1 MEAATQER
9 LAVPVSDHDHSDG
22 PTDAA
27 TTLVVYGD
35 YECPYTRQVNQAIR
49 RIQAVGGEPFRFVF
63 RHFPLREI
71 HLHAQHA
78 AEVAEIAHD
87 AGQFWAM
94 HELLFR
100 NQRALEDDDL
110 VQYAAQLGLAEAG
123 VRQALRTRATAG
135 RIAEDVRSGQASNV
149 RGTPALFING
159 LRYRGKRDTNTLD
172 AALRLPS
179 TATVIPIQT
188 TGEPT
193 DEPTKR
199 VNRRRPLGD
208 GASDE

>member
-27 TTLVVYGD
+27 TTLVVY
-35 YECPYTRQVNQAIR
+35 
-49 RIQAVGGEPFRFVF
+49 
-63 RHFPLREI
+63 
-71 HLHAQHA
+71 
-78 AEVAEIAHD
+78 
-87 AGQFWAM
+87 
-94 HELLFR
+94 
-100 NQRALEDDDL
+100 

-135 RIAEDVRSGQASNV
+135 RIAQDVRSGQASNV

-159 LRYRGKRDTNTLD
+159 LRYRGKRDTTSLD

>member
-1 MEAATQER
+1 
-9 LAVPVSDHDHSDG
+9 
-22 PTDAA
+22 
-27 TTLVVYGD
+27 VYW
-35 YECPYTRQVNQAIR
+35 
-49 RIQAVGGEPFRFVF
+49 
-63 RHFPLREI
+63 HFPLREI
-71 HLHAQHA
+71 HPHAQHA
-78 AEVAEIAHD
+78 AEAAEIAHD

-110 VQYAAQLGLAEAG
+110 VQYAAQLGIAEAG
-123 VRQALRTRATAG
+123 VRQALRTRSTAG

-193 DEPTKR
+193 NEPTKR
-199 VNRRRPLGD
+199 VNGRRPLGD